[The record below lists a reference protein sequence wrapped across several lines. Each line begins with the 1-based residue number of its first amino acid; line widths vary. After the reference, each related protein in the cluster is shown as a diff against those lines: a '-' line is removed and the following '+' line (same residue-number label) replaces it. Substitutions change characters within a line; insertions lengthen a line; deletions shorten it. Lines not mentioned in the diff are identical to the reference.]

1 MHEMFHISRIANSPP
16 NLRVYDLWI
25 YLHQRRTWLQAYGAE
40 LAKVLARTRI
50 NTGAY
55 VMSNAENLMYFAMA
69 TYYQSV
75 LNGEYP
81 SRPFAQDV
89 PEGDPTRRRP
99 GSIFEFDSDKLGVQN
114 STALAMVALSTTP
127 TTSCGVGAQSLQTSL
142 SSTITFDEAS
152 ATFAA
157 DSDYPTDYQSSLA
170 SWRSTWAAQS
180 TTAASPNPTTPPS
193 STQSPSKQP
202 SSLQPSHTITPVCH
216 STPTD
221 VKSPPQASVAAAIDS
236 FCSNTQVAVGKTIS
250 NEQPY
255 VDLPY
260 SIAGSSNLVQLTISF
275 GANGCGGWFTID
287 GPTCKT
293 MLTTVLDGCSSYRGN
308 VTDVC
313 AVYSVDITDAKTVD
327 PSIPDYAIHRGT
339 YSCVDT

>member
-1 MHEMFHISRIANSPP
+1 MHEMFHIDTIANAPP
-16 NLRVYDLWI
+16 NLHVYDLWVFFR
-25 YLHQRRTWLQAYGAE
+25 QRGRWIKAYGAE
-40 LAKVLARTRI
+40 FAKVLARTRV

-55 VMSNAENLMYFAMA
+55 VMTNAENLMYFAMA
-69 TYYQSV
+69 TFYQSV

-89 PEGDPTRRRP
+89 PEGNPTPHRP
-99 GSIFEFDSDKLGVQN
+99 GSIFEFDNDKLGVQN
-114 STALAMVALSTTP
+114 STAFAMAALSTTP
-127 TTSCGVGAQSLQTSL
+127 TISCGVGAQSFPTSL
-142 SSTITFDEAS
+142 SSTVTFDEAS

-170 SWRSTWAAQS
+170 SWRSTWVAQS
-180 TTAASPNPTTPPS
+180 TTVASPNPTTPPS
-193 STQSPSKQP
+193 SKQSPSPQP
-202 SSLQPSHTITPVCH
+202 SQTITPVCH

-236 FCSNTQVAVGKTIS
+236 FCSNTQVTVGKTIS

-255 VDLPY
+255 VDFPY

-275 GANGCGGWFTID
+275 GANGCVGWFKID

-293 MLTTVLDGCSSYRGN
+293 MLTTVLNTCSGYRGN

-313 AVYSVDITDAKTVD
+313 AVYSIDITDAKAVD